1 MKNAVLVFLG
11 LLIIWTT
18 PAGAISNS
26 NESRIY
32 KMTAAEAEE
41 ICVEWLQN
49 NGFSVF
55 HQSQSDQI
63 VDLLAEKDGQRLRI
77 IAQRHSPIAAT
88 IRIEGVQG
96 NAQAAVSALQQY
108 LDGYINLPNHQ
119 PGEER
124 HTIPEAVRQHS
135 NAVVCLY
142 SAAGDKEVQVTGFAV
157 DTSGLILC
165 TGHDLEVNALI
176 SVMFSDGRE
185 IDGQVI
191 KIDHLRDLALI
202 QTSKPLENVIPL
214 KEGRF
219 MLQNGDP
226 LFAISCPGGGLA
238 TIESGFIDGPPRR
251 VQGMPLWQAQMNI
264 HHGSSGSPVFD
275 GQGRMAA
282 MVKGR
287 YRGTDSIGFLIPFE
301 MILQFLGKY

>member
-1 MKNAVLVFLG
+1 MKSGLLLFLG
-11 LLIIWTT
+11 LLTIWTT
-18 PAGAISNS
+18 PAGAISKS
-26 NESRIY
+26 TESRIY

-41 ICVEWLQN
+41 VCVEWLQK

-63 VDLLAEKDGQRLRI
+63 VDLLAEKEGQRLRI
-77 IAQRHSPIAAT
+77 IAQRHSPIAAAV
-88 IRIEGVQG
+88 RIEAVQG
-96 NAQAAVSALQQY
+96 HAQATVSALQQY
-108 LDGYINLPNHQ
+108 LDGYINLPNHL
-119 PGEER
+119 PVREVR
-124 HTIPEAVRQHS
+124 TIPEAVRQHVS
-135 NAVVCLY
+135 AVVCLY
-142 SAAGDKEVQVTGFAV
+142 SVEGDKEVQVTGFAV

-165 TGHDLEVNALI
+165 TGHDLEAHAPI

-185 IDGQVI
+185 IDGRVI
-191 KIDHLRDLALI
+191 KIDHLHDLALI
-202 QTSKPLENVIPL
+202 QASSALENVIPL

-238 TIESGFIDGPPRR
+238 KIESGFIDGPPRR
-251 VQGMPLWQAQMNI
+251 VQGIPLWQAQMHI

-275 GQGRMAA
+275 GQGRVAA